1 MNVLAV
7 TLARGGS
14 KGIPGKNIKQ
24 LNGKPLLAYTVLEAL
39 SSRLID
45 HYVVSTDS
53 EEIASTA
60 RALGAQVPFLRPGN
74 LASDTASS
82 AEALA
87 HAVEESERL
96 FEKKFDYVIEL
107 MVTNPFKSSKDI
119 DSCIELLQTSGADSV
134 IAVKRVEEHHP
145 ARLKKI
151 EAGKIVNF
159 CTPEI
164 LESRRQDL
172 KPKAYIRCGA
182 IYALR
187 RDELML
193 HNRRY
198 GSENSV
204 AYELDFLDSVNIDSE
219 LDWIVAEYLMSR
231 GVPG

>member
-14 KGIPGKNIKQ
+14 KGIPGKNIKP

-60 RALGAQVPFLRPGN
+60 RALGAQVPFLRPSG

-82 AEALA
+82 ADALA

-96 FEKKFDYVIEL
+96 FGKKFDYVIEL
-107 MVTNPFKSSKDI
+107 MVTNPFKTVEDI
-119 DSCIELLQTSGADSV
+119 DSCIELLQSSGADSV
-134 IAVKRVEEHHP
+134 VAVKRVEEHHP

-151 EAGKIVNF
+151 EEGRIVNF
-159 CTPEI
+159 CTQEV

-172 KPKAYIRCGA
+172 KPEAYIRCGA

-193 HNRRY
+193 HKRRY
-198 GSENSV
+198 GSENSL
-204 AYELDFLDSVNIDSE
+204 AYELAFKDSVNIDSE
-219 LDWIVAEYLMSR
+219 IDWIVAEHLMSR
-231 GVPG
+231 GIAR

>member
-14 KGIPGKNIKQ
+14 KGIPGKNIKP

-39 SSRLID
+39 SSRLVD

-53 EEIASTA
+53 EEIASAA
-60 RALGAQVPFLRPGN
+60 RALGAQVPFLRPSN

-87 HAVEESERL
+87 HAVEESER
-96 FEKKFDYVIEL
+96 FFGKKFDYVIEL
-107 MVTNPFKSSKDI
+107 MVTNPFKTAKDI
-119 DSCIELLQTSGADSV
+119 DSCIKLLQSSGADSV
-134 IAVKRVEEHHP
+134 VAVKRVEEHHP

-151 EAGKIVNF
+151 EEGRIRNF

-172 KPKAYIRCGA
+172 KPQAYIRCGA

-198 GSENSV
+198 GSENSL
-204 AYELDFLDSVNIDSE
+204 AYELAFKDSVNIDSE
-219 LDWIVAEYLMSR
+219 IDWIVAEHLMSR
-231 GVPG
+231 GISR

>member
-14 KGIPGKNIKQ
+14 KGIPGKNIKP

-39 SSRLID
+39 KSRLID

-60 RALGAQVPFLRPGN
+60 RALGAQVPFLRPSD

-82 AEALA
+82 ADALA
-87 HAVEESERL
+87 HAVEESEKS
-96 FEKKFDYVIEL
+96 FGKKFDYVIEL
-107 MVTNPFKSSKDI
+107 MVTNPFKTVKDI
-119 DSCIELLQTSGADSV
+119 DSCIELLQSSGADSV
-134 IAVKRVEEHHP
+134 VAVKRVEEHHP

-151 EAGKIVNF
+151 EEGRIVNF
-159 CTPEI
+159 CTQEV

-172 KPKAYIRCGA
+172 KPEAYIRCGA

-193 HNRRY
+193 HKRRY
-198 GSENSV
+198 GSENSL
-204 AYELDFLDSVNIDSE
+204 AYELAFKDSVNIDSE
-219 LDWIVAEYLMSR
+219 IDWIVAEHLMSQGIDR
-231 GVPG
+231 